1 MRIDYFAKTFDLSVT
16 ESWGEF
22 CGLIVDMRLE
32 FKYKI
37 KNYFELLLTCFEKA
51 EITLRNAM

>member
-16 ESWGEF
+16 ECWGEF

-37 KNYFELLLTCFEKA
+37 KNYFELLLTCFEKT
-51 EITLRNAM
+51 EIALKNAM